1 MNALDVV
8 NVIAALAG
16 FGVIVWLVVYALR
29 GDPERAQEEAAR
41 RYFDKHGV
49 WPD

>member
-1 MNALDVV
+1 MDALDVV

-16 FGVIVWLVVYALR
+16 FAVIVWLVVYTLR
-29 GDPERAQEEAAR
+29 GDPERAREEAAR
-41 RYFDKHGV
+41 QYFDEHGA